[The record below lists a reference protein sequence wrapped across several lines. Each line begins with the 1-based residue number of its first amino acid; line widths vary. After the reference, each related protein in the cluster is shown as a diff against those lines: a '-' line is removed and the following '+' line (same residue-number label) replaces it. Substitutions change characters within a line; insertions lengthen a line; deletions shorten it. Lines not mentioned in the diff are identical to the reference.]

1 MAKRKHR
8 KIALERIKILFSQA
22 EEAARADEV
31 ERANRYV
38 ELARKIGMKYNVPL
52 PSEYKRRVC
61 KNCYSYLY
69 PGVTCRVRLR
79 KGKMITVCSRCG
91 TVNRYGYGRKNSNKS
106 ENE

>member
-8 KIALERIKILFSQA
+8 KIALERIEVLFDQA
-22 EEAARADEV
+22 EEAVRIGEIS
-31 ERANRYV
+31 RANRYV

-52 PSEYKRRVC
+52 PSEHKRRVC

-79 KGKMITVCSRCG
+79 EGKMITVCNRCG
-91 TVNRYGYGRKNSNKS
+91 TVNRYIYKGKDSNKS
-106 ENE
+106 GDE